1 VSINVCPLGR
11 RLSISLTSKTP
22 LEGKSSTLILP
33 PLSAFFLQVQN
44 LRTKLVLTF
53 SVLYGEQKM
62 DLPMAG
68 LCLASA
74 AIAAVAGIPPG
85 TCFAVAVCVVFNS
98 AMVLVTR
105 GVARAGL

>member
-1 VSINVCPLGR
+1 
-11 RLSISLTSKTP
+11 
-22 LEGKSSTLILP
+22 
-33 PLSAFFLQVQN
+33 
-44 LRTKLVLTF
+44 
-53 SVLYGEQKM
+53 M

>member
-1 VSINVCPLGR
+1 
-11 RLSISLTSKTP
+11 
-22 LEGKSSTLILP
+22 
-33 PLSAFFLQVQN
+33 
-44 LRTKLVLTF
+44 
-53 SVLYGEQKM
+53 M

-105 GVARAGL
+105 GRARRALRWAVVSLLATCQLSTTRLHVYASWYLNKMNC